1 MSNSIVIISGSPNAT
16 SRLNGIIDFVR
27 RELDLQGYPS
37 KTITVVTL
45 PAEDLVHSRF
55 GSPAIVEANK
65 LVEDA
70 AAVIIASPV
79 YKASF
84 TGVLKS
90 YIDLLPQ
97 KGLEG
102 KLVLPLFIGGTLAH
116 LLSIDYSLK
125 PVLASMGARHF
136 IRGVYA
142 TDNQVNRI
150 QDGSNETKF
159 EVIEDLAER
168 LQASVQELVEEL
180 VLRSRVAQ

>member
-1 MSNSIVIISGSPNAT
+1 MPDSIVIISGSPNAT
-16 SRLNGIIDFVR
+16 SRLNGMIDFVR
-27 RELDLQGYPS
+27 RELEDKGYPS

-65 LVEDA
+65 RVEDA
-70 AAVIIASPV
+70 SAVIIASPV
-79 YKASF
+79 YKASY

-142 TDNQVNRI
+142 TDNQVNRF
-150 QDGSNETKF
+150 QDGSNETQF
-159 EVIEDLAER
+159 EVNEELAER
-168 LQASVQELVEEL
+168 LQTSVQELIEEL